1 MGLFAPQTGAKHREG
16 ILSRKH
22 AETPECAILPTT
34 GVSACRGTGAERK
47 RRWRKCWKRF
57 REAARRQSSSRSAAG
72 GQGGAQIGGFGGLL
86 RARTRE
92 KQPLQVDTRQTS
104 RNQAELR
111 QQKQPPA
118 PPWAAIPANLREFEG
133 GDWGRAPTSGMTW
146 LSPCIACR

>member
-1 MGLFAPQTGAKHREG
+1 MRLFAPQAGANHQEG

-22 AETPECAILPTT
+22 TETPECAILPTT
-34 GVSACRGTGAERK
+34 GASACRGTGAEHA
-47 RRWRKCWKRF
+47 RRWRKHWKRF

-92 KQPLQVDTRQTS
+92 KQLLQVGTLQTS
-104 RNQAELR
+104 RNQTKLR

-118 PPWAAIPANLREFEG
+118 PRQAAIPANLREFEG
-133 GDWGRAPTSGMTW
+133 GDWGRAPTSGTGW
-146 LSPCIACR
+146 LSRCIACH